1 MSRDLVIQVN
11 VNPNSAQG
19 PTETSATTNVVSQT
33 AVDKSASL
41 GVQAQQ
47 AMNLVARNA
56 QNFALSNIGELTGN
70 SSLERRMQSSNQL
83 LNIAAI
89 SNGNPAIGLA
99 LVASQVAISAGT
111 VAIENRNQRI
121 ENEYNLKLKVNTY
134 NNNRRT

>member
-19 PTETSATTNVVSQT
+19 PTETSTTTNVVSQT

-41 GVQAQQ
+41 GQQAQQ

-83 LNIAAI
+83 INIAAI
-89 SNGNPAIGLA
+89 SGGNPAIGLA
-99 LVASQVAISAGT
+99 MVASQIAISAGS
-111 VAIENRNQRI
+111 VGIENRNQRI